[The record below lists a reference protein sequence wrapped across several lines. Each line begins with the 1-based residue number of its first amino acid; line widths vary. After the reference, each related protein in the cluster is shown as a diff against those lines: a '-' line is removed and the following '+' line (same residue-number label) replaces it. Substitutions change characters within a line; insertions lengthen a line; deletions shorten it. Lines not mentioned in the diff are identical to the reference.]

1 MAISNNKKTNK
12 LNLIRIK
19 NGNTSW
25 KEGVVTAGGTGV
37 GELTGF
43 TLETTGDVVE
53 DTALT
58 DATKSFVAGRTSFSG
73 TLEMHY
79 DETDSPQQT
88 LTAGSSISFILL
100 PEGNSSG
107 DESFTGTGIV
117 TGMSVNNAMDEIIS
131 RTVTFQ
137 GTGTLTRGTV

>member
-1 MAISNNKKTNK
+1 MATHH
-12 LNLIRIK
+12 
-19 NGNTSW
+19 G
-25 KEGVVTAGGTGV
+25 KEGVVTAGGTGI

-88 LTAGSSISFILL
+88 LTAGSEISFVLL

-107 DESFTGTGIV
+107 DESFTGTGII
-117 TGMSVNNAMDEIIS
+117 TGMSVTNGMDAIIS
-131 RTVTFQ
+131 RSVTFQ

>member
-1 MAISNNKKTNK
+1 MATHH
-12 LNLIRIK
+12 
-19 NGNTSW
+19 G
-25 KEGVVTAGGTGV
+25 KEGVVTVGGTGI

-73 TLEMHY
+73 TLEMHF
-79 DETDSPQQT
+79 DETDSPQT
-88 LTAGSSISFILL
+88 SLTAGSSIAFILL

-107 DESFTGTGIV
+107 DRSFTGTGIV
-117 TGMSVNNAMDEIIS
+117 TGMSVNNSMDAIIS

-137 GTGTLTRGTV
+137 GTGALTIGTV

>member
-1 MAISNNKKTNK
+1 MATHH
-12 LNLIRIK
+12 
-19 NGNTSW
+19 G

-43 TLETTGDVVE
+43 KLETSGDVVE

-88 LTAGSSISFILL
+88 LTAGSSISFVLL

>member
-1 MAISNNKKTNK
+1 MATHH
-12 LNLIRIK
+12 
-19 NGNTSW
+19 G

-37 GELTGF
+37 GELTSF

-73 TLEMHY
+73 TLEMNY

-88 LTAGSSISFILL
+88 LTAGSSISFVLL

-117 TGMSVNNAMDEIIS
+117 TGMSVTNGMDAIIS

-137 GTGTLTRGTV
+137 GTGALTIGTV

>member
-1 MAISNNKKTNK
+1 MSTHH
-12 LNLIRIK
+12 
-19 NGNTSW
+19 G
-25 KEGVVTAGGTGV
+25 KEGVVTAGGTGI

-137 GTGTLTRGTV
+137 GTGALTRGTV

>member
-1 MAISNNKKTNK
+1 MATHH
-12 LNLIRIK
+12 
-19 NGNTSW
+19 G

-73 TLEMHY
+73 TLEMHF
-79 DETDSPQQT
+79 DETDSPQT
-88 LTAGSSISFILL
+88 SLTAGSSIAFILL

-107 DESFTGTGIV
+107 DRSFTGTGIV
-117 TGMSVNNAMDEIIS
+117 TGMSVNNSMDAIVS

-137 GTGTLTRGTV
+137 GTGTLTIGTV

>member
-1 MAISNNKKTNK
+1 MATHH
-12 LNLIRIK
+12 
-19 NGNTSW
+19 G

-73 TLEMHY
+73 TLEMHF
-79 DETDSPQQT
+79 DETDSPQT
-88 LTAGSSISFILL
+88 SLTAGSSIAFILL
-100 PEGNSSG
+100 PEGNTSG
-107 DESFTGTGIV
+107 DRSFSGTGIV
-117 TGMSVNNAMDEIIS
+117 TGMSVNNSMDAIVS

-137 GTGTLTRGTV
+137 GTGTLTIGTV

>member
-1 MAISNNKKTNK
+1 MATHH
-12 LNLIRIK
+12 
-19 NGNTSW
+19 G

-107 DESFTGTGIV
+107 DESFTGTGII

-131 RTVTFQ
+131 RSVTFQ